1 MDDATAYLT
10 PPEPPDNSIT
20 NGFVSPLDFFNYT
33 SPSAWINTAIE
44 KLTGVDLIGWVT
56 ECLAGDW
63 EALWKF
69 GDAMGNLARSL
80 QQLGINIEQ
89 GMLTLDASWDGNT
102 NDAAYK
108 YFSDLSA
115 AISSQQIPL
124 YNSEDSYHMAAKG
137 AWLLADQLGNLV
149 QAIADEA
156 ILATIAAAAGTATA
170 ETVVGAIGGYAITGI
185 YVLRMLDKI
194 NEASKIINT
203 AGTATLGAFGMVAD
217 ATAQVGHLSSV
228 PLPANGFAL
237 PTSRS

>member
-10 PPEPPDNSIT
+10 PPAPPDDSIT

-89 GMLTLDASWDGNT
+89 GMLTLDATWDGNAD
-102 NDAAYK
+102 DAAYK
-108 YFSDLSA
+108 YFSDLAA
-115 AISSQQIPL
+115 AISGQQTPI
-124 YNSEDSYHMAAKG
+124 YNSQDSYHLAAKG

-185 YVLRMLDKI
+185 YVLRMLEKI
-194 NEASKIINT
+194 DEASKIINT
-203 AGTATLGAFGMVAD
+203 AGTATLGAFGLAAD
-217 ATAQVGHLSSV
+217 AAAQVGHLSTI
-228 PLPANGFAL
+228 PLPADGFTL
-237 PTSRS
+237 PTRHP